1 MNPSYYP
8 GYRNGCSANEDFIS
22 KSQSRTLLKMFL
34 RQKEPAITSGLMNA
48 RSKDVGTH
56 IKVTG
61 LQVVSEK
68 YHLFGICDSVEFE
81 VISDGCY
88 IPFLEETCR
97 IYPVEYKHGKKRD
110 EEEYNL
116 QMAAQTLCL
125 EEMFHT
131 TITTGYIYYTGSKE
145 RFEVNISDKVRA
157 DAVKFIREI
166 SSYLENLHPIK
177 PELRK
182 RCNGCSLNDLCNPRK
197 ILVQDYMECI
207 RKKYIV

>member
-48 RSKDVGTH
+48 KIERRGTH

-81 VISDGCY
+81 VVSDGCY

-166 SSYLENLHPIK
+166 SSYLENPHPIK